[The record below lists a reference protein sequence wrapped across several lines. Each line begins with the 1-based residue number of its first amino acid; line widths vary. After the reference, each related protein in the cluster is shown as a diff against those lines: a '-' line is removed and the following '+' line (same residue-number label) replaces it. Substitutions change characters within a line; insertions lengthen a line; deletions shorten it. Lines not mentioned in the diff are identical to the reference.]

1 MVGPCVPT
9 ITRQWCAQRFSPPRL
24 GAQQPRTLH
33 RPSAASRD
41 WVLSSPKDRPRKR
54 EGPRERNWRSRC
66 EGFPAGGHQNGGSFR
81 HIMPTKKSKFGQTS
95 GVSVMNLSTKPL
107 RSQRLT
113 KNTAEPA
120 SSIGN
125 SPYLPTPAP
134 SIQKACRE
142 RLATALKLAGSDLCK
157 TALYTARRRPRRD
170 RRIKNGGVRMRVTKS
185 ASYLEFYSF

>member
-1 MVGPCVPT
+1 MCSHDHTPMVRSAVFPTETWRSTTTNPASPVRRFEGLGSVVTKRPTAEKRGP
-9 ITRQWCAQRFSPPRL
+9 TRTKLEVSVR
-24 GAQQPRTLH
+24 G
-33 RPSAASRD
+33 
-41 WVLSSPKDRPRKR
+41 LSSR
-54 EGPRERNWRSRC
+54 RSPEWWQLPSYHAR
-66 EGFPAGGHQNGGSFR
+66 
-81 HIMPTKKSKFGQTS
+81 KKSKFWQTS